1 MQTEP
6 KVFKKRRLGS
16 HPGSQERPALDVGT
30 YKGRNS
36 ISRLTGRSP
45 PGPFPFVFSPPAS
58 VKVGVMLLTGKAY
71 VLLTGKTPRVQK
83 KVANFT

>member
-1 MQTEP
+1 MTIPPLYPPQGKFP
-6 KVFKKRRLGS
+6 VRDFRAS
-16 HPGSQERPALDVGT
+16 ADYQASA
-30 YKGRNS
+30 S
-36 ISRLTGRSP
+36 I
-45 PGPFPFVFSPPAS
+45 GPFPFVFSPPAS